1 MLRRAH
7 RHPVGGVGG
16 HRREQ
21 PRQPFG
27 DGQPPFGIDDVER
40 HGKLAAETAQ
50 QQLGPADVGGH
61 QRAKHRA
68 VDGNQPRRTAGNRI
82 DLALQPGEEGKLAE
96 DIARPQHRKGGEGAI
111 LGIAADEYM
120 PLDHGPEGI
129 ARIALMLDELAVRKG
144 SRRRHRE
151 QPVAFDARQAR
162 SLGKGQ
168 LITSLHCR
176 VGFCATTPRKTSGTR
191 P

>member
-1 MLRRAH
+1 MAIAALDRPARRQIAQRGAEGDARDAEQIGELLLRRAH

-68 VDGNQPRRTAGNRI
+68 VDSNQPRRTAGNRI
-82 DLALQPGEEGKLAE
+82 DLALQPGEEGQLAE
-96 DIARPQHRKGGEGAI
+96 NIARP
-111 LGIAADEYM
+111 
-120 PLDHGPEGI
+120 
-129 ARIALMLDELAVRKG
+129 
-144 SRRRHRE
+144 
-151 QPVAFDARQAR
+151 
-162 SLGKGQ
+162 
-168 LITSLHCR
+168 
-176 VGFCATTPRKTSGTR
+176 
-191 P
+191 